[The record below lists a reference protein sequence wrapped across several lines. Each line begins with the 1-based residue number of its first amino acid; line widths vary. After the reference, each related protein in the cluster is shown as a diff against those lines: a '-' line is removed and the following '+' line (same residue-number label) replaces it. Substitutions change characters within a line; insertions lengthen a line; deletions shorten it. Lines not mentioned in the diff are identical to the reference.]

1 MPMLIRSQK
10 SQKRHGKEQDTCRQM
25 NCDEN
30 GLKAGSDHQHTKYYL
45 HRYDYC
51 CNDCNFSRWFE
62 FLEGVCRSGKNEA
75 SCYHHHHPMVVFEE
89 ILLRRQGEAVWTERP
104 FSTGEPLV

>member
-1 MPMLIRSQK
+1 
-10 SQKRHGKEQDTCRQM
+10 M

-51 CNDCNFSRWFE
+51 PMIAIFRAGLNFLKEYAAVAKMR
-62 FLEGVCRSGKNEA
+62 
-75 SCYHHHHPMVVFEE
+75 PVV
-89 ILLRRQGEAVWTERP
+89 ITTITLW
-104 FSTGEPLV
+104 